1 MKTKLNKNKKQNK
14 NRKKL
19 PFPTRGTGPFL
30 FPPFLK
36 NFFHPTQLHGDFSC
50 TFGCL
55 RSFASVQHVICENCY
70 ICRFI
75 LDVLVRRGE
84 FLILQF
90 HHLNS
95 SPQLHIFLNH
105 CNNSPISNRRMI
117 PTAKPSP
124 RKKLVQAWET
134 G

>member
-1 MKTKLNKNKKQNK
+1 MKTKVNKNKKQNK

-19 PFPTRGTGPFL
+19 LFPTRGTGPFL

-36 NFFHPTQLHGDFSC
+36 NLFHPTWLHGDFSC
-50 TFGCL
+50 PFRCL
-55 RSFASVQHVICENCY
+55 RSFASVQQVLCENCY
-70 ICRFI
+70 IRRFI

-95 SPQLHIFLNH
+95 SPQLHIFKIIVTTWL
-105 CNNSPISNRRMI
+105 R
-117 PTAKPSP
+117 A
-124 RKKLVQAWET
+124 
-134 G
+134 